1 MSKEIVCKQC
11 GYENPH
17 TSKFC
22 NNCGAKLPL
31 STHIICPNCET
42 PNTRDRIFCD
52 TCGTRLVIDRS
63 PLKPEEPQESQPP
76 VNQPF
81 SLPVRRPGDTGEL
94 NPNAVPDWLRTGD
107 IGSEKGEDEATPAE
121 SGKKGTADLPDWL
134 VHDSD
139 PDPIINAPTTIST
152 EFFKDL
158 LQRAE
163 DLPQPDDLFP
173 DEDDANLPDWL
184 SDTNDVARGAAS
196 DEAVSSGL
204 TDWLSDLDSSA
215 EETAVPY
222 EDPEDEISTGLTDWL
237 SELDDLSH
245 TTDTHD
251 AANAAALDEML
262 NEQPTQEADSSAWL
276 QELGP
281 AQTDF
286 FSSSPDNL
294 ADETLDEIPGWM
306 DELGPIQTNLL
317 DPSQIAELTGPLS
330 GMADDANIFED
341 EETDDDISFTNLFE
355 TAGDEIETLPGWLD
369 AAAEKGESFLTDL
382 PDEPEDVSE
391 PEVVSEAGSDW
402 FTADQIVTET
412 DLDWLSETGNLETVA
427 DDALSDLTL
436 ADEVA
441 QDAGFV
447 DETPDDSFDFDFDD
461 YFNEAEAEDTTPSE
475 LLEDSDEDLGWLS
488 DMADIETGEL
498 VLEPAPDLNETAS
511 TEPVE
516 AAVPPPDT
524 LDQEDAQPDDL
535 EPEPAA
541 LDDMAWDKD
550 GLFAETAVAE
560 DLPDWL
566 NRLDDKEEAA
576 ESADLDAA
584 NEEMPDWIASMRP
597 SEGFLGSELPGILS
611 DMDIRDTLEG
621 IPEELAG
628 AELPDWLQDTP
639 LDSPPPMPFFEP
651 GQDAS
656 LEIPDWLQPDDAE
669 ADTAVTPKKPAP
681 ESPGSGRSEWR
692 SLLNELP
699 PLTPLAESLPKA
711 DIPEWVQ
718 HLKPPELSGQPP
730 REPEGPAE
738 TVGPL
743 KGLHGIVTIEPTIAR
758 PRMASPLQAYVTT
771 PEQQQQA
778 ALLRQITQ
786 AMPATA
792 TTLSRKTA
800 YDTAVWLR
808 IALALLLMGAL
819 LVGLRGPSLVA
830 TEGQVP
836 AHVQAVEAAVSAAA
850 GQPVLVAVEYTPA
863 MAGEL
868 SPQAEMLLAQL
879 AANGSPVLITSQ
891 YAAGTAVANS
901 LQAEGERHMLGYLP
915 GESIGLR
922 QLGDCLAGRNSCDQL
937 NGRLLDADLQ
947 ASLDQVSL
955 VIVLTGDRDNLVNWV
970 EQVGSVAPHVVL
982 VAGVTQALTPLTRSY
997 AATGQISGLLGGIPD
1012 AVVYEQLIGQPASD
1026 LHAQLNAQIVG
1037 QLLAAGLLAIGL
1049 LAYGTTSLVNRR
1061 QDKD

>member
-11 GYENPH
+11 GYENPYS
-17 TSKFC
+17 SKFC
-22 NNCGAKLPL
+22 NNCGTKLPL
-31 STHIICPNCET
+31 STHIICPSCET

-52 TCGTRLVIDRS
+52 TCGTRLVTDRS

-76 VNQPF
+76 VNKPF

-107 IGSEKGEDEATPAE
+107 MGGAEKAEDDAAAPE

-139 PDPIINAPTTIST
+139 PDPIIHAPTTIST

-163 DLPQPDDLFP
+163 EPQPDDLFP

-184 SDTNDVARGAAS
+184 SDTNAMIHNVAS

-215 EETAVPY
+215 EEAAVPHQ
-222 EDPEDEISTGLTDWL
+222 DPEDEINTGLTDWL
-237 SELDDLSH
+237 SELDDLSP
-245 TTDTHD
+245 TQETHN
-251 AANAAALDEML
+251 AANAAALDKML
-262 NEQPTQEADSSAWL
+262 NEPPAQEADDSDWL

-286 FSSSPDNL
+286 FDSSSGNL
-294 ADETLDEIPGWM
+294 ADETFDEVPGWM
-306 DELGPIQTNLL
+306 DDLGPIQTNLL

-330 GMADDANIFED
+330 DMADDADIFED
-341 EETDDDISFTNLFE
+341 EAVDDDLSFSNLFE
-355 TAGDEIETLPGWLD
+355 TAGDEIETLPEWLD
-369 AAAEKGESFLTDL
+369 VAAEKGESFLTDL
-382 PDEPEDVSE
+382 PDEPGDVSE
-391 PEVVSEAGSDW
+391 PEVVSEPGSDW
-402 FTADQIVTET
+402 FTADQLVAET

-427 DDALSDLTL
+427 DNLPSDLTV
-436 ADEVA
+436 ADEVVPEA
-441 QDAGFV
+441 DFV
-447 DETPDDSFDFDFDD
+447 DETADDAFDFDFDD
-461 YFNEAEAEDTTPSE
+461 DFNEVAAEDMPPSN
-475 LLEDSDEDLGWLS
+475 LLEEPDDDLGWLS
-488 DMADIETGEL
+488 DMADIEAGEL
-498 VLEPAPDLNETAS
+498 VLEPAPDLAETA
-511 TEPVE
+511 
-516 AAVPPPDT
+516 VPHPDT
-524 LDQEDAQPDDL
+524 AEQDTERDDPEPEVTAPDD
-535 EPEPAA
+535 A
-541 LDDMAWDKD
+541 AWDRD
-550 GLFAETAVAE
+550 PLFAETAVAE

-566 NRLDDKEEAA
+566 NRLDDKGEAA
-576 ESADLDAA
+576 ESADLDAP

-611 DMDIRDTLEG
+611 EMDIRDTLEG

-639 LDSPPPMPFFEP
+639 LDSFPPVLLTEP
-651 GQDAS
+651 GKDES
-656 LEIPDWLQPDDAE
+656 LEIPNWLQPEEGE
-669 ADTAVTPKKPAP
+669 ADTAVAPKKPAP
-681 ESPGSGRSEWR
+681 ESPGRGRSEWH

-718 HLKPPELSGQPP
+718 HLKPPELSGEPP

-743 KGLHGIVTIEPTIAR
+743 KGLHGIVTIEPIIAR
-758 PRMASPLQAYVTT
+758 PRVASPLQAYVTT

-786 AMPATA
+786 AEPAPA
-792 TTLSRKTA
+792 ASLSPKTA
-800 YDTAVWLR
+800 YATAVWLR
-808 IALALLLMGAL
+808 ITLALLLLGAL

-830 TEGQVP
+830 TEGQAP

-863 MAGEL
+863 LAGEL
-868 SPQAEMLLAQL
+868 SPQAELLLAQL

-901 LQAEGERHMLGYLP
+901 FQTEGERHMLGYLP

-947 ASLDQVSL
+947 ASLDQVGL

-970 EQVGSVAPHVVL
+970 EQVGSTAPNVVL

-997 AATGQISGLLGGIPD
+997 ATTGQISGLLGGIPD
-1012 AVVYEQLIGQPASD
+1012 AVAYEQLVGQPTSH
-1026 LHAQLNAQIVG
+1026 LQAQLNAQIVG
-1037 QLLAAGLLAIGL
+1037 QLLAAGLLTIGL
-1049 LAYGTTSLVNRR
+1049 LAYSTTSLANRR
-1061 QDKD
+1061 QNKE